1 MNKQE
6 KIKCPFCAE
15 EIQADA
21 IKCRHCGEW
30 LTSLAAGAHSSNK
43 AQIDPDIIARGIRK
57 ADYDKTAMGCLTVII
72 LFVAILVALFT
83 HWIVGL
89 IVFICLGM
97 WIGSKYHK

>member
-6 KIKCPFCAE
+6 KTKCPFCAE

-30 LTSLAAGAHSSNK
+30 LTPLAAKVHTSK
-43 AQIDPDIIARGIRK
+43 APIDPDIIARGIRK

-72 LFVAILVALFT
+72 LFVAILVALYT

-89 IVFICLGM
+89 IVFIGLGM

>member
-1 MNKQE
+1 ME

-15 EIQADA
+15 EIQIDA

-30 LTSLAAGAHSSNK
+30 LASPMAQNFNNK
-43 AQIDPDIIARGIRK
+43 ESISPDVIARGIRK
-57 ADYDKTAMGCLTVII
+57 AEYDKTAMGCLGIVA
-72 LFVAILVALFT
+72 LFVAVVVGIFI

-89 IVFICLGM
+89 VVFIALCM